1 MLVQLS
7 EIRDSLACPRCR
19 GPLRDEAAGLRCAQP
34 SCGLADQAFPTVG
47 GQPAL
52 IDFDHSILDRNEL
65 VANAGSS
72 YTERRHGALVRAVWR
87 LAFGYNHVAE
97 AKVGQILADI
107 KASTLRGRLLVIGGG
122 AVGSGVQAMY
132 DDPQVQVIGTD
143 IYHSPHTTLI
153 ADGHRLPLAD
163 QSVDGVWIQAVLEHV
178 LDPQQVV
185 AEIHR
190 VLRPD
195 GLVFADTPFM
205 QQVHEG
211 AYDFTRFT
219 VSGHRWLFRHFAL
232 IDAGTSGGAGLA
244 TLWSMRYLARAMTGS
259 GRLGTLVQLAFCW
272 LRFIDRWADPRD
284 TADAASAVYFYGR
297 KSPEPISPKDI
308 VAFYDEQKTRRWRRS
323 QPLPIQAGS
332 PNRDYSVKDNVT
344 PVADLIRLGNSDTA
358 SR

>member
-1 MLVQLS
+1 MLAQLS
-7 EIRDSLACPRCR
+7 EIRDILACPRCR
-19 GPLRDEAAGLRCAQP
+19 GPLRDGPAGLQCAQP
-34 SCGLADQAFPTVG
+34 SCGLAHQVFPTVAA
-47 GQPAL
+47 QPAI
-52 IDFDHSILDRNEL
+52 IDFDQSILDHAEL
-65 VANAGSS
+65 LASAGSS
-72 YTERRHGALVRAVWR
+72 YVDRSHGVLARAVSR
-87 LAFGYNHVAE
+87 ILFGYNREAE
-97 AKVGQILADI
+97 AKAGQILADV
-107 KASTLRGRLLVIGGG
+107 KTSTLSARLLVIGGG

-153 ADGHRLPLAD
+153 ADGHRLPFAD

-211 AYDFTRFT
+211 AYDFTRFSL
-219 VSGHRWLFRHFAL
+219 SGHRWLFRHFAL

-244 TLWSMRYLARAMTGS
+244 TLWSVRYLARAMTGS
-259 GRLGTLVQLAFCW
+259 GPLGTLVQLAFCW
-272 LRFIDRWADPRD
+272 LRFIDRWAAPRD

-297 KSPEPISPKDI
+297 KSHTPIVPKDI
-308 VAFYDEQKTRRWRRS
+308 VAFYAEQKTRRRYRGRPS
-323 QPLPIQAGS
+323 AIRADQQRIAIP
-332 PNRDYSVKDNVT
+332 VKEMSG
-344 PVADLIRLGNSDTA
+344 R
-358 SR
+358 

>member
-7 EIRDSLACPRCR
+7 EIRDILACPRCR
-19 GPLRDEAAGLRCAQP
+19 GPLRDGAAGLQCAQP
-34 SCGLADQAFPTVG
+34 SCGLAHQTFPVVAE
-47 GQPAL
+47 QPAL
-52 IDFDHSILDRNEL
+52 IDFDQSILDRAEL
-65 VANAGSS
+65 LASAGSS
-72 YTERRHGALVRAVWR
+72 NVERNDGVLARALPRI
-87 LAFGYNHVAE
+87 LFGYNRVAE
-97 AKVGQILADI
+97 AKAGQILADV
-107 KASTLRGRLLVIGGG
+107 KTSTLPARLLVIGGG

-219 VSGHRWLFRHFAL
+219 LSGHRWLFRHFAL
-232 IDAGTSGGAGLA
+232 IDAGTSGGAGMA
-244 TLWSMRYLARAMTGS
+244 SLWSVRYLARAMTGS
-259 GRLGTLVQLAFCW
+259 GPLGTLMQLAFFW
-272 LRFIDRWADPRD
+272 LRFIDRWAGPRD

-297 KSPEPISPKDI
+297 KSLTPISPKDI
-308 VAFYDEQKTRRWRRS
+308 VAFYEEQKTRHRHRDRPS
-323 QPLPIQAGS
+323 PIQADQQ
-332 PNRDYSVKDNVT
+332 PIAIPVKEMSGT
-344 PVADLIRLGNSDTA
+344 
-358 SR
+358 

>member
-1 MLVQLS
+1 MLAQLS
-7 EIRDSLACPRCR
+7 EIRDILACPRCR
-19 GPLRDEAAGLRCAQP
+19 GPLRDGAAGVQCAQP
-34 SCGLADQAFPTVG
+34 SCGLADQAFPIVA

-52 IDFDHSILDRNEL
+52 IDFDQSILDRAEL
-65 VANAGSS
+65 LASAGSS
-72 YTERRHGALVRAVWR
+72 NVERNDGVLARAVPR
-87 LAFGYNHVAE
+87 ILFGVNRVAE
-97 AKVGQILADI
+97 AKAGQILADI
-107 KASTLRGRLLVIGGG
+107 KTSTLPARLLVIGGG

-153 ADGHRLPLAD
+153 ADGHRLPFAD

-219 VSGHRWLFRHFAL
+219 LSGHRWLFRHFAL

-244 TLWSMRYLARAMTGS
+244 TIWSVRYLTRAMTGS
-259 GRLGTLVQLAFCW
+259 GPLGTLMQLAFFW
-272 LRFIDRWADPRD
+272 LRFVDRWAGPRG

-297 KSPEPISPKDI
+297 KSRTPISPKDI
-308 VAFYDEQKTRRWRRS
+308 VAFYTEQKTRYSRRGRPS
-323 QPLPIQAGS
+323 PTQA
-332 PNRDYSVKDNVT
+332 DQQ
-344 PVADLIRLGNSDTA
+344 PVAIPVKETSGA
-358 SR
+358 

>member
-1 MLVQLS
+1 MLAQLS
-7 EIRDSLACPRCR
+7 EIRDILACPRCR
-19 GPLRDEAAGLRCAQP
+19 GPLRDGAAGLQCAQP
-34 SCGLADQAFPTVG
+34 SCGLAEQAFPVVA

-52 IDFDHSILDRNEL
+52 IDFDQSILDRAEL
-65 VANAGSS
+65 LARAGSS
-72 YTERRHGALVRAVWR
+72 YVERSDGVLARAVPR
-87 LAFGYNHVAE
+87 ILFGYNRVAE
-97 AKVGQILADI
+97 AKAEQILADV
-107 KASTLRGRLLVIGGG
+107 KTSTLPARLLVIGGG

-132 DDPQVQVIGTD
+132 DDPQVHVIGTD
-143 IYHSPHTTLI
+143 IYHSPHLTLI
-153 ADGHRLPLAD
+153 ADGHRLPFAD

-219 VSGHRWLFRHFAL
+219 LSGHRWLFRHFTL

-244 TLWSMRYLARAMTGS
+244 SLWSVRYLVRAMTGS
-259 GRLGTLVQLAFCW
+259 GPLGTLMQLAFCW
-272 LRFIDRWADPRD
+272 LRFIDRWAKPRD

-297 KSPEPISPKDI
+297 KSGAPIVPKDI
-308 VAFYDEQKTRRWRRS
+308 VAFYEQQKTRHRRRGRPS
-323 QPLPIQAGS
+323 PIQTDQHRIAI
-332 PNRDYSVKDNVT
+332 PVKEMSG
-344 PVADLIRLGNSDTA
+344 R
-358 SR
+358 

>member
-1 MLVQLS
+1 MLAQLS
-7 EIRDSLACPRCR
+7 EIRDILACPRCR
-19 GPLRDEAAGLRCAQP
+19 GPLRGGAAGLQCAQP
-34 SCGLADQAFPTVG
+34 SCGLADQAFPLVA

-52 IDFDHSILDRNEL
+52 IDFDQSILDRAEL
-65 VANAGSS
+65 LASAGSS
-72 YTERRHGALVRAVWR
+72 NVERSHGVLARAVSR
-87 LAFGYNHVAE
+87 IVFGYNRVAE
-97 AKVGQILADI
+97 AKAGQILADV
-107 KASTLRGRLLVIGGG
+107 KTSTLPARLLVIGGG

-143 IYHSPHTTLI
+143 IYHSPHLTLI
-153 ADGHRLPLAD
+153 ADGHRLPFAD

-219 VSGHRWLFRHFAL
+219 LSGHRWLFRHFAL

-244 TLWSMRYLARAMTGS
+244 TIWSVRYLARAMTGS
-259 GRLGTLVQLAFCW
+259 GPLGTLMQLAFFW
-272 LRFIDRWADPRD
+272 LRFIDRWAGPRD

-297 KSPEPISPKDI
+297 KSPTPISPKDI
-308 VAFYDEQKTRRWRRS
+308 VAFYEEQKTRHRRRGRPS
-323 QPLPIQAGS
+323 PIQADQQRIAI
-332 PNRDYSVKDNVT
+332 PVKEMSGT
-344 PVADLIRLGNSDTA
+344 
-358 SR
+358 

>member
-7 EIRDSLACPRCR
+7 EIRDILACPRCC
-19 GPLRDEAAGLRCAQP
+19 GPLRDGAAGLQCAKP
-34 SCGLADQAFPTVG
+34 SCGLSDQTFPMVAA
-47 GQPAL
+47 QPAL
-52 IDFDHSILDRNEL
+52 IDFDQSIIDRAEL
-65 VANAGSS
+65 LASSGLSAAGLSP
-72 YTERRHGALVRAVWR
+72 EDRRRGALARAVSR
-87 LAFGYNHVAE
+87 IVFGYNRVAE
-97 AKVGQILADI
+97 AKAGQILADV
-107 KASTLRGRLLVIGGG
+107 KTSTLPPRLLVIGGG

-143 IYHSPHTTLI
+143 IYHSPHLTLI
-153 ADGHRLPLAD
+153 ADGHRLPFAD
-163 QSVDGVWIQAVLEHV
+163 QSVGGVWIQAVLEHV

-219 VSGHRWLFRHFAL
+219 LSGHRWLFRHFAL

-244 TLWSMRYLARAMTGS
+244 TLWSVRYLARALTGS
-259 GRLGTLVQLAFCW
+259 GPLGTLAQLAFFW
-272 LRFIDRWADPRD
+272 LRFIDRWAGPRD

-297 KSPEPISPKDI
+297 KSPTPISPKDI
-308 VAFYDEQKTRRWRRS
+308 IAFYDEQKTRHRPRS
-323 QPLPIQAGS
+323 RPSPDQADQHRIAI
-332 PNRDYSVKDNVT
+332 PVKEM
-344 PVADLIRLGNSDTA
+344 S
-358 SR
+358 SK

>member
-1 MLVQLS
+1 MLAQLS
-7 EIRDSLACPRCR
+7 EIRDILACPHCL
-19 GPLRDEAAGLRCAQP
+19 GPLRDGAAGLQCAQP
-34 SCGLADQAFPTVG
+34 SCGLADQTFPVVA

-52 IDFDHSILDRNEL
+52 IDFGQSILDRAEL
-65 VANAGSS
+65 LASAGSS
-72 YTERRHGALVRAVWR
+72 NVERNDGV
-87 LAFGYNHVAE
+87 LARTVPRILFGYNRVAE
-97 AKVGQILADI
+97 AKAGQILADV
-107 KASTLRGRLLVIGGG
+107 KTSTLPARLLVIGGG

-153 ADGHRLPLAD
+153 ADGHRLPFAD

-190 VLRPD
+190 VLQPD

-219 VSGHRWLFRHFAL
+219 LSGHRWLFRHFAL

-244 TLWSMRYLARAMTGS
+244 SLWSVRYLARAMTGS
-259 GRLGTLVQLAFCW
+259 GPLGTLMQLAFFW
-272 LRFIDRWADPRD
+272 LRFIDRWAGPRD

-297 KSPEPISPKDI
+297 KSPTPISPKDI
-308 VAFYDEQKTRRWRRS
+308 VAFYEEQKTRHRHRDRTS
-323 QPLPIQAGS
+323 PILADQPPIAI
-332 PNRDYSVKDNVT
+332 PVKEMSGT
-344 PVADLIRLGNSDTA
+344 
-358 SR
+358 

>member
-1 MLVQLS
+1 MLAQLS
-7 EIRDSLACPRCR
+7 EIRDILACPRCG
-19 GPLRDEAAGLRCAQP
+19 GPLRDGAAGLQCAMP
-34 SCGLADQAFPTVG
+34 SCGLADQTFPVVA

-52 IDFDHSILDRNEL
+52 IDFDESILDRAEL
-65 VANAGSS
+65 LASAGSS
-72 YTERRHGALVRAVWR
+72 NVERNDGVLARAVPR
-87 LAFGYNHVAE
+87 ILFGYNRVAE
-97 AKVGQILADI
+97 ARAGQILADV
-107 KASTLRGRLLVIGGG
+107 KTSTLPARLLVIGGG

-132 DDPQVQVIGTD
+132 DDPEVQVIGTD

-153 ADGHRLPLAD
+153 ADGHRLPFAD

-219 VSGHRWLFRHFAL
+219 LSGHRWLFRHFAL
-232 IDAGTSGGAGLA
+232 IDAGTSGGAGMA
-244 TLWSMRYLARAMTGS
+244 SLWSVRYLARAMTGS
-259 GRLGTLVQLAFCW
+259 GPLGTLIQLAFFW
-272 LRFIDRWADPRD
+272 LRFIDRWAGPRD

-297 KSPEPISPKDI
+297 KSPTPITPKDI
-308 VAFYDEQKTRRWRRS
+308 VAFYDEQKTRHRHRDRPS
-323 QPLPIQAGS
+323 PIQADQQ
-332 PNRDYSVKDNVT
+332 PIAIPVKEMSGT
-344 PVADLIRLGNSDTA
+344 
-358 SR
+358 

>member
-1 MLVQLS
+1 MLAQLS
-7 EIRDSLACPRCR
+7 EIRDILACPRCS
-19 GPLRDEAAGLRCAQP
+19 GPLHDGAAGLQCAKP
-34 SCGLADQAFPTVG
+34 SCGLADQTFPVVA

-52 IDFDHSILDRNEL
+52 IDFDQSILDRAEL
-65 VANAGSS
+65 LASAGSS
-72 YTERRHGALVRAVWR
+72 NVERNDGVLARAVPR
-87 LAFGYNHVAE
+87 ILFGYNRVAE
-97 AKVGQILADI
+97 AKAGQILADV
-107 KASTLRGRLLVIGGG
+107 KTSTLPARLLVIGGG

-153 ADGHRLPLAD
+153 ADGHRLPFAD

-178 LDPQQVV
+178 LDPQQVA

-219 VSGHRWLFRHFAL
+219 LSGHRWLFRHFAL

-244 TLWSMRYLARAMTGS
+244 SLWSVRYLARAMTGS
-259 GRLGTLVQLAFCW
+259 GPLGTLMQLAFFW
-272 LRFIDRWADPRD
+272 LRFIDRWAGPRD

-297 KSPEPISPKDI
+297 KSPTPISHKEI
-308 VAFYDEQKTRRWRRS
+308 VAFYEEQKTRHRHRDRPS
-323 QPLPIQAGS
+323 PIQADQQRIAI
-332 PNRDYSVKDNVT
+332 PVKEMSGT
-344 PVADLIRLGNSDTA
+344 
-358 SR
+358 

>member
-7 EIRDSLACPRCR
+7 EIRDILVCPRCH
-19 GPLRDEAAGLRCAQP
+19 GPLREVAAGLQCSQP
-34 SCGLADQAFPTVG
+34 PCGLAEQAFPMVAA
-47 GQPAL
+47 QPAL
-52 IDFDHSILDRNEL
+52 IDFDESILDRAEL
-65 VANAGSS
+65 LANAGSACADLS
-72 YTERRHGALVRAVWR
+72 HEGRTRGALTRAVLR
-87 LAFGYNHVAE
+87 MIFGYNRVAE
-97 AKVGQILADI
+97 AKVGEILAGV
-107 KASTLRGRLLVIGGG
+107 KTLGRPARLLVIGGG

-132 DDPQVQVIGTD
+132 DDPAVQLIGTD
-143 IYHSPHTTLI
+143 IYHSPHVTLI
-153 ADGHRLPLAD
+153 ADGHRLPIAD

-219 VSGHRWLFRHFAL
+219 LSGHRWLFRHFAA

-244 TLWSMRYLARAMTGS
+244 TLWSIRYLARAMTGS
-259 GRLGTLVQLAFCW
+259 GPLGTLIQLAFFW
-272 LRFIDRWADPRD
+272 LRLLDRWAGPRD

-297 KSPEPISPKDI
+297 KSAESISPKDI
-308 VAFYDEQKTRRWRRS
+308 VAFYEQQKTRRRPHR
-323 QPLPIQAGS
+323 QPSPIQADDRIAM
-332 PNRDYSVKDNVT
+332 PVKEMS
-344 PVADLIRLGNSDTA
+344 G
-358 SR
+358 

>member
-19 GPLRDEAAGLRCAQP
+19 GPVRDGAAGLQCAQS
-34 SCGLADQAFPTVG
+34 SCALADQAFPMVA

-52 IDFDHSILDRNEL
+52 IDFDQSILDRAEL
-65 VANAGSS
+65 LASAGSS
-72 YTERRHGALVRAVWR
+72 YVERSHGALARAVSR
-87 LAFGYNHVAE
+87 ILFGYNREAE
-97 AKVGQILADI
+97 AKAGQILADV
-107 KASTLRGRLLVIGGG
+107 KTSTLPARLLVIGGG

-153 ADGHRLPLAD
+153 ADGHRLPFAD

-211 AYDFTRFT
+211 AYDFTRFSL
-219 VSGHRWLFRHFAL
+219 SGHRWLFRHFAL

-244 TLWSMRYLARAMTGS
+244 TLWSVRYLARAMTGS
-259 GRLGTLVQLAFCW
+259 GPLGTLMQLAFFW

-297 KSPEPISPKDI
+297 KSGAPIVPKDI
-308 VAFYDEQKTRRWRRS
+308 VAFYAEQKTRHRRRRRPS
-323 QPLPIQAGS
+323 PIQADQHRIAI
-332 PNRDYSVKDNVT
+332 PVKEM
-344 PVADLIRLGNSDTA
+344 AGK
-358 SR
+358 

>member
-7 EIRDSLACPRCR
+7 EIRDILACPRCR
-19 GPLRDEAAGLRCAQP
+19 GPLRDGAAGLQCAQP
-34 SCGLADQAFPTVG
+34 SCGLAEQAFPMAAA
-47 GQPAL
+47 QPAL
-52 IDFDHSILDRNEL
+52 IDFDQSILDRAEL
-65 VANAGSS
+65 LANAGSS
-72 YTERRHGALVRAVWR
+72 CAGYEERRRGVLARAVLR
-87 LAFGYNHVAE
+87 ILFGYNRVAE
-97 AKVGQILADI
+97 AKVRQILADV
-107 KASTLRGRLLVIGGG
+107 KTSTLPCRLLVIGGG
-122 AVGSGVQAMY
+122 AVGSGAQAMY
-132 DDPQVQVIGTD
+132 DDSQVQVIGTD

-153 ADGHRLPLAD
+153 ADGHRLPFAD

-219 VSGHRWLFRHFAL
+219 LSGHRWLFRHFAL

-244 TLWSMRYLARAMTGS
+244 TLWSVRYLARAMTGS
-259 GRLGTLVQLAFCW
+259 GPLGTLLQLAFCW
-272 LRFIDRWADPRD
+272 LRLIDRCADPRD

-297 KSPEPISPKDI
+297 RASHRFRLKTSSRSTPSKKPVVGI
-308 VAFYDEQKTRRWRRS
+308 VAGLHLTR
-323 QPLPIQAGS
+323 
-332 PNRDYSVKDNVT
+332 
-344 PVADLIRLGNSDTA
+344 LISA
-358 SR
+358 SRSPR